1 MLKSGQLKEFFQKSH
16 DNDLKVRLKRIAPLR
31 LTMLDVEKIR
41 GDFPIFEREIKGKK
55 LVYLD
60 STATSQRPR
69 QVTGA
74 VKKFEESKNA
84 NVARSIHTLAEEAT
98 AEYEGARRKTAKFI
112 NAKADEEII
121 FTRNT
126 TESLNLIM
134 RGWGEKFI
142 KEGDK
147 IVTTIMEHHSNFVPW
162 QQLAKTRKAEFE
174 VIDIDE
180 DGRLKEDELDKIKG
194 AKLFAFSATSNVLG
208 TINDVK
214 KLCKIAK
221 DEGAVSIVDGAQSV
235 PGMPTDVQD
244 IGCDFLAFS
253 GHKML
258 APFGI
263 GVLYGRK
270 EMLEDMNPFLYGSE
284 MIKKVDKELAVW
296 NDLPLKFEAGTPPVD
311 EAVGLGA
318 AIDYLNG
325 IGMENIRKH
334 EEEIAGKLLKTVGE
348 MDGVK
353 FFGPRNADERTGL
366 LAFEVRGVHP
376 HDIAAL
382 LDEEGIAIRTGHHCA
397 MPLHLRIGMP
407 GGTNRAGAYI
417 YNSSEEID
425 YLAENLGKIIK
436 MLKG

>member
-1 MLKSGQLKEFFQKSH
+1 M
-16 DNDLKVRLKRIAPLR
+16 I
-31 LTMLDVEKIR
+31 DVERIR
-41 GDFPIFEREIKGKK
+41 ADFPIFQREIKGKK

-69 QVTGA
+69 QVTEA
-74 VKKFEESKNA
+74 VKNFEETKNA

-98 AEYEGARRKTAKFI
+98 AEYEGAREKTAKFV
-112 NAKADEEII
+112 NAGEDAEII

-134 RGWGEKFI
+134 RGWGEKFLN
-142 KEGDK
+142 EGDK

-162 QQLAKTRKAEFE
+162 QQIAKMRKASFE
-174 VIDIDE
+174 VIDVDE
-180 DGRLKEDELDKIKG
+180 EGKLKEDELEKIKG

-221 DEGAVSIVDGAQSV
+221 DEGAVSVVDGAQSV
-235 PGMPTDVQD
+235 PGMPTDVKD
-244 IGCDFLAFS
+244 LDCDFLAFS

-263 GVLYGRK
+263 GVLYGKK
-270 EMLEDMNPFLYGSE
+270 EILESMEPFLYGSE
-284 MIKKVDKELAVW
+284 MIKKVDKDLAVW
-296 NDLPLKFEAGTPPVD
+296 NELPFKFEAGTPPVD

-334 EEEIAGKLLKTVGE
+334 EEEIAGRLLKSVGGME
-348 MDGVK
+348 HVK
-353 FFGPRNADERTGL
+353 FFGPEKAEERTGL
-366 LAFEVRGVHP
+366 LAFEVEGIHP

-417 YNSSEEID
+417 YNTVDEID
-425 YLAENLGKIIK
+425 YFADSLEKIIK

>member
-1 MLKSGQLKEFFQKSH
+1 
-16 DNDLKVRLKRIAPLR
+16 
-31 LTMLDVEKIR
+31 MLDVNRIR
-41 GDFPIFEREIKGKK
+41 SDFPVLKREIKGKK

-69 QVTGA
+69 QVIEA
-74 VKKFEESKNA
+74 VSKFEETKNA

-98 AEYEGARRKTAKFI
+98 AEYENAREKTAKFV
-112 NAKADEEII
+112 NAKEDEEII
-121 FTRNT
+121 FTKNT
-126 TESLNLIM
+126 TESLNLVM
-134 RGWGEKFI
+134 RGWGEKFV

-162 QQLAKTRKAEFE
+162 QQLAKRKKANFE

-180 DGRLKEDELDKIKG
+180 EGKLKEDELEKIKG
-194 AKLFAFSATSNVLG
+194 AKLFAVSATSNVLG

-214 KLCKIAK
+214 RLCKIAK
-221 DEGAVSIVDGAQSV
+221 DEGVVSVVDGAQSV

-263 GVLYGRK
+263 GVLYGK
-270 EMLEDMNPFLYGSE
+270 SELLEEMDPFLYGSE
-284 MIKKVDKELAVW
+284 MIKKVDKNCAVW
-296 NDLPLKFEAGTPPVD
+296 NELPYKFEAGTPSVN

-325 IGMENIRKH
+325 VGMENIRKH
-334 EEEIAGKLLKTVGE
+334 EEELAGKLLKTVGE
-348 MDGVK
+348 MEGIR
-353 FFGPRNADERTGL
+353 FFGPRNAKERTGL
-366 LAFEVRGVHP
+366 LAFEVEGVHP
-376 HDIAAL
+376 HDVAAL

-397 MPLHLRIGMP
+397 MPLHLRVGIP
-407 GGTNRAGAYI
+407 EGTNRAGTYI
-417 YNSSEEID
+417 YNTKEEID
-425 YLAENLGKIIK
+425 YLAEALGKIMK

>member
-1 MLKSGQLKEFFQKSH
+1 M
-16 DNDLKVRLKRIAPLR
+16 I
-31 LTMLDVEKIR
+31 DVERIR
-41 GDFPIFEREIKGKK
+41 GDFPIFERKIKGKK

-69 QVTGA
+69 QVTEA
-74 VKKFEESKNA
+74 VKRFEESKNA

-98 AEYEGARRKTAKFI
+98 AEYEGAREKTAKFV
-112 NAKADEEII
+112 NSKKKEII

-134 RGWGEKFI
+134 RGYGKFI

-162 QQLAKTRKAEFE
+162 QQLAKMKKAEFE
-174 VIDIDE
+174 IIDIDG
-180 DGRLKEDELDKIKG
+180 DGKLKEDELDKIKG
-194 AKLFAFSATSNVLG
+194 AKLFAFSAVSNVLG
-208 TINDVK
+208 TVNEVK

-221 DEGAVSIVDGAQSV
+221 DEGAVSVVDGAQSV
-235 PGMPTDVQD
+235 PGMPTDVKD
-244 IGCDFLAFS
+244 IDCDFLAFS

-263 GVLYGRK
+263 GVLYGREK
-270 EMLEDMNPFLYGSE
+270 LLEEMDPFLYGSE
-284 MIKKVDKELAVW
+284 MIKKVDKETAVW
-296 NDLPLKFEAGTPPVD
+296 NELPYKFEAGTPPVG

-318 AIDYLNG
+318 AIDYLND

-334 EEEIAGKLLKTVGE
+334 EEELADKLLKTVGE
-348 MDGVK
+348 MDGVR
-353 FFGPRNADERTGL
+353 FFGPKNADKRAGV
-366 LAFEVRGVHP
+366 LAFEIEGIHP

-417 YNSSEEID
+417 YNSTEEID

-436 MLKG
+436 MLRG

>member
-1 MLKSGQLKEFFQKSH
+1 M
-16 DNDLKVRLKRIAPLR
+16 I
-31 LTMLDVEKIR
+31 DVEKIR
-41 GDFPIFEREIKGKK
+41 SDFPIFEREIKGKK

-69 QVTGA
+69 QVTEA
-74 VKKFEESKNA
+74 VKKFEETKNA

-98 AEYEGARRKTAKFI
+98 AEYEGAREKVAKFI
-112 NAKADEEII
+112 NAGEEKEII

-134 RGWGEKFI
+134 RGWGEKFL

-147 IVTTIMEHHSNFVPW
+147 VVTTIMEHHSNFVPW
-162 QQLAKTRKAEFE
+162 QQLAKKSKADFE

-180 DGRLKEDELDKIKG
+180 EGKLKEDELEKIKG

-208 TINDVK
+208 TVNDVK
-214 KLCKIAK
+214 KLCKIARN
-221 DEGAVSIVDGAQSV
+221 EGAVSVVDGAQSV

-244 IGCDFLAFS
+244 LGCDFLAFS

-270 EMLEDMNPFLYGSE
+270 EILEEMDPFLYGSE
-284 MIKKVDKELAVW
+284 MIKKVDKGMVVW
-296 NDLPLKFEAGTPPVD
+296 NSLPFKFEAGTPPVD

-318 AIDYLNG
+318 AIDYLSG
-325 IGMENIRKH
+325 IGMDNIRKH
-334 EEEIAGKLLKTVGE
+334 EEELAEKLLKTVGE
-348 MDGVK
+348 MEHVK
-353 FFGPRNADERTGL
+353 FYGPKSAGERTGL
-366 LAFEVRGVHP
+366 LAFEVKGIHP

-407 GGTNRAGAYI
+407 GGTNRAGGYI
-417 YNSSEEID
+417 YNTVEEID
-425 YLAENLGKIIK
+425 YFAEKLGGIIK